1 MHEPNIKNYRKPFC
15 IWEAFDQLATFYKQ
29 KISVQLL
36 LQNELMLIPVLPI
49 QVVTNCEER
58 SLSLGINADEI
69 HDLRI
74 IHRHSTYPC
83 LARSIARTTALALFT
98 DSSNSFSGTES
109 ATIPAPA

>member
-1 MHEPNIKNYRKPFC
+1 
-15 IWEAFDQLATFYKQ
+15 
-29 KISVQLL
+29 
-36 LQNELMLIPVLPI
+36 MLISILPI
-49 QVVTNCEER
+49 QVVTDCEER
-58 SLSLGINADEI
+58 PLSPEINADEI

-83 LARSIARTTALALFT
+83 LALSIARTTAAALFT